1 MTDSHPVESTK
12 KIVFNE
18 NPSLALR
25 IPSRQP
31 ATHEGSCTQRSWVP
45 TPCGNYGCLQ
55 TVNPAKSIKPIK
67 SAKSDQKTISTE
79 KEKVKRIITNTEKWT
94 FLPEDLTP
102 ESQMSIMVNIHNNTI
117 PLQDEHKAKL
127 IQQQIHQKIYGYMSQ
142 DIAKNILCTEK
153 LVDLPKILEMITECE
168 MKCFYCKQP
177 VMVLY
182 EYARDPRQWT
192 VERIDN
198 KYGHNK
204 DNVAIACLN
213 CNLRRRTMYHERYM
227 FTKNLN
233 IVKAI

>member
-1 MTDSHPVESTK
+1 
-12 KIVFNE
+12 
-18 NPSLALR
+18 
-25 IPSRQP
+25 
-31 ATHEGSCTQRSWVP
+31 
-45 TPCGNYGCLQ
+45 
-55 TVNPAKSIKPIK
+55 
-67 SAKSDQKTISTE
+67 
-79 KEKVKRIITNTEKWT
+79 
-94 FLPEDLTP
+94 
-102 ESQMSIMVNIHNNTI
+102 
-117 PLQDEHKAKL
+117 
-127 IQQQIHQKIYGYMSQ
+127 MSQ